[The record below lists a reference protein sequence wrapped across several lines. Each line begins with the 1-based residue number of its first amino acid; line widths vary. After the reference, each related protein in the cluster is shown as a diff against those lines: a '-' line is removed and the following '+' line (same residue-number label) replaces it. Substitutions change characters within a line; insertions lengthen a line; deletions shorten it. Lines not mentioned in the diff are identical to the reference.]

1 MNFKKQTLTILLTL
15 GISLSSLA
23 QNQTES
29 AQSDFSDYR
38 YTYKQM
44 YEIANPNKLRHR
56 IFYKPSTGEYAEW
69 FDAVKKGNTKK
80 VVQMVEAGQDI
91 EVKDLDALGQTA
103 LGWAAF
109 IGYQDIVEYLISKGA
124 NLYATD
130 KADVPHVFKSAVLGN
145 NVEIVKLTYSL
156 LKDEIDLDKQEDDGE
171 TFLMV
176 AASNNRIETVK
187 FLLSLG
193 VKMNTISEPL
203 NRSALSIAC
212 ERGHG
217 GVVDILIEAGAI
229 NHKTGLSNCETAIK

>member
-1 MNFKKQTLTILLTL
+1 MNFKQQILAILLTL

-29 AQSDFSDYR
+29 TQSDFSDYR
-38 YTYKQM
+38 YTYEQM
-44 YEIANPNKLRHR
+44 YEIASPNKLRHR
-56 IFYKPSTGEYAEW
+56 IFYKPSTGEHAEW

-91 EVKDLDALGQTA
+91 EVKDMDALGQTA

-109 IGYQDIVEYLISKGA
+109 IGYKDIVEYLISKGA

-193 VKMNTISEPL
+193 VKMNTVSEPL

-212 ERGHG
+212 ERGHR

-229 NHKTGLSNCETAIK
+229 NHKTNQSNCVTAEQ